1 MALKISVQEI
11 IQAYR
16 ESLGQEGAYKL
27 IHEALIKLNL
37 QHLQQLDKEEMLKLC
52 DQLKEKGGFVAILAD
67 LLLARFNLRT

>member
-11 IQAYR
+11 IKAYR
-16 ESLGQEGAYKL
+16 ESLGQEGAYTL

-37 QHLQQLDKEEMLKLC
+37 QHLQQLNKEEMLKLR
-52 DQLKEKGGFVAILAD
+52 DHLKEKGGFVAILAD